1 MTSALKESDVSTIT
15 GRPYNVLLFNDD
27 HHDVIEVAVQI
38 QKAINCDEATAERIM
53 LTAHKSG
60 RAIVYTGHL
69 EKCELV
75 SSILE
80 EIRLGT
86 KIEPA

>member
-1 MTSALKESDVSTIT
+1 MNATLEDKDVSIII
-15 GRPYNVLLFNDD
+15 GKPYNVILFNDE
-27 HHDVIEVAVQI
+27 HHNTVEVTIQI
-38 QKAINCDEATAERIM
+38 MKAINCGEDRARAIM
-53 LTAHKSG
+53 LEAHKSG
-60 RAIVYTGHL
+60 RSIVFTGHL
-69 EKCELV
+69 ERCELV